1 MGFIYYPTMMMMIR
15 IFRCSACRS
24 SRRARLAYSFNV
36 MCISVCI
43 RSLIVVQSLFSFL
56 WLLNN
61 DEASR
66 KKKKKGTNQKE
77 NRSESLQM
85 RPHAAPLYCAEKKKK
100 KKKKKKKTTWLQI
113 PFWKNAVWWCIALDG
128 LLSSEES
135 LEYSC
140 HRGQSNRIPI
150 RVESKKKY

>member
-1 MGFIYYPTMMMMIR
+1 VGFIYHPTMMMIR

-66 KKKKKGTNQKE
+66 KRKRKKGTNQKE
-77 NRSESLQM
+77 NRSESLQI
-85 RPHAAPLYCAEKKKK
+85 RPHAAPLYCAEKEKNNLIANSILKK
-100 KKKKKKKTTWLQI
+100 
-113 PFWKNAVWWCIALDG
+113 KNAVWWCIALDG